1 MSDASS
7 KKRDLYL
14 TGVRNLHAAE
24 NQAVQQLSR
33 QVERLENYPEL
44 ESRLRQHIDESKEQA
59 ARLEAIL
66 KRHDADTSGIK
77 EAVTG
82 AVGNVL
88 AAVHSVMQDEV
99 LKNHFTNYGYENYEV
114 AAYTSLIAMAEAVG
128 DARAVPVLQKS
139 LLEERDTAEFLE
151 RMIGPVTL
159 KYMELEAMG
168 AKAGV

>member
-1 MSDASS
+1 MSDAND

-44 ESRLRQHIDESKEQA
+44 ESRLRRHIDESKSQA
-59 ARLEAIL
+59 QRLESIL
-66 KRHDADTSGIK
+66 KRHGSDTSGIK

-82 AVGNVL
+82 MVGNVM
-88 AAVHSVMQDEV
+88 AAVHSAMQDEV
-99 LKNHFTNYGYENYEV
+99 LKNHFTNTAYEHYEIT
-114 AAYTSLIAMAEAVG
+114 AYTSLIAMAEAVG
-128 DARAVPVLQKS
+128 DTQAVPVLQTS
-139 LLEERDTAEFLE
+139 MQEERDTAEFLE
-151 RMIGPVTL
+151 RMTVPTTK

-168 AKAGV
+168 ARAGV